1 MRMSKRVQVAI
12 KHITHNSPGV
22 GFGRGLFVGPSVGSG
37 VSSGVGAIHKGA
49 IGEKRRGKQEN
60 GENIETTYR
69 YSKE

>member
-22 GFGRGLFVGPSVGSG
+22 GFGRGLFVGLDVGSG
-37 VSSGVGAIHKGA
+37 VSSGVGAVHKGA
-49 IGEKRRGKQEN
+49 IGEKRRKQEN
-60 GENIETTYR
+60 GENIEITYR